1 MQSFICRYSH
11 SPHYCMDNMPNL
23 HLQALNL
30 RFSLFFQK
38 KRKFI
43 EIPIRTTRNTFF
55 VEANNY
61 KIAIYQAV
69 ILPKKP

>member
-1 MQSFICRYSH
+1 
-11 SPHYCMDNMPNL
+11 MPKP